1 MVDDGRGFKFL
12 GEMPCGAF
20 IGALK
25 TLRIGQRR
33 MGYFVED
40 ALVNPAN
47 LGRLGVPRLPF
58 VLLGLAELAG
68 GARLMEDPLLSLE
81 VEFIPVEVSVFR
93 KGLCVAE
100 DLAVALAEKIDG
112 SLRDIRQ
119 DDGLFPRIIIDADA
133 QSAEAVGKLGL
144 EIGAV
149 FVDTIGGE
157 SAGVD

>member
-12 GEMPCGAF
+12 GEMPGGAF
-20 IGALK
+20 IGVIKAF
-25 TLRIGQRR
+25 RIGQRL
-33 MGYFVED
+33 MGNFVED

-47 LGRLGVPRLPF
+47 LGRLGVPGLPF

-68 GARLMEDPLLSLE
+68 GACLVEDPLLSLD
-81 VEFIPVEVSVFR
+81 VEFIPVEVSVFG
-93 KGLCVAE
+93 KGLCVAK
-100 DLAVALAEKIDG
+100 DLAVPLAEKIDG
-112 SLRDIRQ
+112 ALRDIRQ
-119 DDGLFPRIIIDADA
+119 DDGLFPRIIIDPHA

-149 FVDTIGGE
+149 FVDAIGGE